1 MLWETITS
9 SERAHEMQQRPT
21 YGAGI
26 QTQACQTPESLLF
39 PSLLFHASMMKL
51 RKSTM
56 LIFCAPGPLF
66 FLTSHLCSENPISL
80 LRPLGGWDLPRPLMP
95 GRVKPHRAAPQ
106 GLGLSEPYLSLWN
119 EKFGHSQ
126 FQTSEPLAHIKLVL
140 FL

>member
-1 MLWETITS
+1 
-9 SERAHEMQQRPT
+9 MQQRPT
-21 YGAGI
+21 FGAGI

-39 PSLLFHASMMKL
+39 PCLNCL
-51 RKSTM
+51 RDE
-56 LIFCAPGPLF
+56 AEEVDDVD
-66 FLTSHLCSENPISL
+66 FLCPRTPFLPSRASHLCSENPISL

-119 EKFGHSQ
+119 EKFGRSQ